1 MIAARRL
8 QRSFADGLI
17 AEKVTDLWE
26 PWLRQADQVLEDDVL
41 LTLIQQELALRFKKS
56 KTRGRPGTPAEVV
69 MRMLLAK
76 ATARD
81 LEAAKLQDELSA
93 VI

>member
-1 MIAARRL
+1 M
-8 QRSFADGLI
+8 
-17 AEKVTDLWE
+17 
-26 PWLRQADQVLEDDVL
+26 
-41 LTLIQQELALRFKKS
+41 
-56 KTRGRPGTPAEVV
+56 VV

-81 LEAAKLQDELSA
+81 LEVAHLQDELSA